1 MSHYDC
7 LLCHN
12 GRGHLD
18 QLSLWGSRTTRID
31 AEGMA
36 AFFARTRLGRYPTA
50 DTSEPYYNSTVVT
63 DAVTTAGY
71 DLNTNYGNRPNRVPF
86 GTTKK
91 LTPVYQSTGAT
102 PSDGT
107 SRNRTA

>member
-50 DTSEPYYNSTVVT
+50 DTSEPYYNSIVVT
-63 DAVTTAGY
+63 DAVTTPGY
-71 DLNTNYGNRPNRVPF
+71 DLNTTYGKHPNRVPF
-86 GTTKK
+86 RPTKT
-91 LTPVYQSTGAT
+91 LPPLYQDTEAT
-102 PSDGT
+102 PT
-107 SRNRTA
+107 ART